1 MKTLER
7 TAEFE
12 KRCKEIRQW
21 EDAAWKKED
30 TGLALFWAKCADDL
44 GKRVS
49 AHAEEIELAEAVVAL
64 QATIAGLVTRLDTIE
79 KRADEAGKERGGTT

>member
-1 MKTLER
+1 VKTLER